1 MPIRY
6 EHAID
11 VKRAPDPSQL
21 SWNGLAIREVG
32 LHRYRLDLDRREVA
46 PAIAVK
52 EIVNRFEVSD
62 LKIEEPEIEAVVKRI
77 YQEGIS

>member
-1 MPIRY
+1 M
-6 EHAID
+6 
-11 VKRAPDPSQL
+11 
-21 SWNGLAIREVG
+21 
-32 LHRYRLDLDRREVA
+32 HRYRLDIDRREAA
-46 PAIAVK
+46 PATAVK